1 MGHNRPMR
9 RFVILFWIFSIFA
22 SNLAWAVDIDGIAL
36 PDDGTTHMV
45 AGDDGAP
52 APDNASSD
60 HCNHCCHGS
69 AHLTGLVCLAGGN
82 IPPMSPPLPNNPLD
96 VPLSSERVPP
106 TPPPNI

>member
-1 MGHNRPMR
+1 MGHNRHMR

>member
-9 RFVILFWIFSIFA
+9 RFVVLFWIFSLFA

-36 PDDGTTHMV
+36 PDDVTTHMV
-45 AGDDGAP
+45 TGDDGAP
-52 APDNASSD
+52 APDNATSD

-82 IPPMSPPLPNNPLD
+82 IPPMSPPLPNDPLD

>member
-1 MGHNRPMR
+1 MGHNRHMR
-9 RFVILFWIFSIFA
+9 RFVVFFWIVTIFA

-36 PDDGTTHMV
+36 PDDVTLQAV
-45 AGDDGAP
+45 ADDGGAP
-52 APDNASSD
+52 APQHASSD

-82 IPPMSPPLPNNPLD
+82 IPPLSYPLPNHALD

>member
-1 MGHNRPMR
+1 MGHNRAMR
-9 RFVILFWIFSIFA
+9 RFVVLFWILSIFA

-36 PDDGTTHMV
+36 PDDVTLQAV
-45 AGDDGAP
+45 ADDQGAP
-52 APDNASSD
+52 APDTAASD

-82 IPPMSPPLPNNPLD
+82 IPPLSYPLPNNALD